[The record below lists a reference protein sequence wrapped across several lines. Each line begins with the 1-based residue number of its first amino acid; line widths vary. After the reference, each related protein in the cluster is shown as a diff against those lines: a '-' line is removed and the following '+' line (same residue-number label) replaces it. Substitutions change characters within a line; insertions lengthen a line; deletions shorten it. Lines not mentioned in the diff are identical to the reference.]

1 MSLVFTPCAGV
12 VEVKREWCG
21 EESFFTLK
29 VDGQA
34 IRGISTGVEIE
45 MAGNYQFLHT
55 VNNFIY
61 FYAFGDRV
69 GTINVT
75 GLGFVKA
82 CGSNKGELL
91 QLYDYY
97 IDKRAAANGKKSATL
112 TISSGTGGT
121 KTFRGFLTGMRM
133 DIRATEA
140 MGTVGY
146 WTFRFEV
153 VPTTNSGG
161 SGRGGFTYG
170 FGTGMASSGAGA
182 VTVGP

>member
-1 MSLVFTPCAGV
+1 MPLVFTPCSGV
-12 VEVKREWCG
+12 VEVKQDWCG
-21 EESFFTLK
+21 TDAYFTLK
-29 VDGQA
+29 VDGQTLK
-34 IRGISTGVEIE
+34 GIATGVEIE
-45 MAGNYQFLHT
+45 MSGNYQFLHT

-75 GLGFVKA
+75 GIGFVKNCEGKSA
-82 CGSNKGELL
+82 KSELL

-97 IDKRAAANGKKSATL
+97 IQKRAAANGKKSATL
-112 TISSGTGGT
+112 TISGTEGGT

-133 DIRATEA
+133 DIKATET

-153 VPTTNSGG
+153 VPTTKSSG
-161 SGRGGFTYG
+161 SGLTYG
-170 FGTGMASSGAGA
+170 FGTGVASAGAGA
-182 VTVGP
+182 ITI